1 MKLIGSKME
10 SDFREELIRS
20 NQALQAHDSKLR
32 MALESKGYDIK
43 NSYVLHWTPEQLED
57 KYTVLVGGAYI
68 VDVEIDKYDGSK
80 NPLIEQNEL
89 KPYMHGLS
97 KMNQVR
103 LAVAQDLACT
113 KT

>member
-10 SDFREELIRS
+10 DGFREELLRS
-20 NQALQAHDSKLR
+20 NDVLQCSDSKLR
-32 MALESKGYDIK
+32 KALVAEGHETK
-43 NSYVLHWTPEQLED
+43 NAYVLHWTAEQLED
-57 KYTVLVGGAYI
+57 LYTVLIGGSYL
-68 VDVEIDKYDGSK
+68 VDVEIDKYDNSK
-80 NPLIEQNEL
+80 PPIVERHEL
-89 KPYMHGLS
+89 KPYMNGLS